1 MTDDEFYKYLSNL
14 TPFQSRYGTDEVNNT
29 ARSNEFIDKILSRKS
44 VRVFDY
50 RPLEEGMLEL
60 LVAAAQSAP
69 TSSMIQPWSVI
80 AIESPL
86 NKRTL
91 ISSNGNM
98 AKLGIEKS
106 PYYPNHLPSDPINR
120 ESIMS
125 SSALLIWCADCT
137 IMQHVMHENQPN
149 FTRDEIKQST
159 LALEYL
165 NLELRCIIDTVIAA
179 QTFSLAAES
188 LGLGTLYIGGFR
200 VAEIHDILEIP
211 QDKKILPL
219 FGMAVGYPIHYET
232 ALNRAL
238 ARYRQ
243 KKPAFTKPRLPQELV
258 LHKEKYKIL
267 DTIKIEKLNNYNILM
282 KRFYQYM
289 EKPRDWFFRL
299 ISRTKPSDSTRCF
312 FDKYL
317 RSNFKGK

>member
-1 MTDDEFYKYLSNL
+1 MNDDEFYKYFKNL
-14 TPFQSRYGTDEVNNT
+14 TSFQSRYGTAEVQNS
-29 ARSNEFIDKILSRKS
+29 ARSNQFVDKILSRKS
-44 VRVFDY
+44 IRVFNY
-50 RPLEEGMLEL
+50 QPLEEGTLEL

-80 AIESPL
+80 AIESPT

-91 ISSNGNM
+91 IHSNGNM
-98 AKLGIEKS
+98 AKLGMEKS
-106 PYYPNHLPSDPINR
+106 VYYPNSSLPDPVNA

-125 SSALLIWCADCT
+125 SSVLLIWCADCT
-137 IMQHVMHENQPN
+137 IMQHVIRENSSQ
-149 FTRDEIKQST
+149 FTQEQINQSND
-159 LALEYL
+159 ALDYL

-200 VAEIHDILEIP
+200 VAEMHDILEIP

-219 FGMAVGYPIHYET
+219 FGMAVGYPE
-232 ALNRAL
+232 ADLDSFGCQSKNSSL
-238 ARYRQ
+238 
-243 KKPAFTKPRLPQELV
+243 TKPRLPQELV
-258 LHKEKYKIL
+258 LHKEKYKML
-267 DTIKIEKLNNYNILM
+267 DTIKIEKLNNYNHLM

-289 EKPRDWFFRL
+289 AKPHDWFFRV
-299 ISRTKPSDSTRCF
+299 ITRTKPTHSTRSF
-312 FDKYL
+312 LDKYF